1 MAGFARRQRH
11 AGGDGPWSF
20 DKWSE
25 NQRRMVMASEERTKE
40 ILKELREAVIQY
52 DEEKTVEW
60 TKIAIEEGVDPFVAT
75 MDGLA
80 AGMIEV
86 GELYNRKEYF
96 VPELLMCS
104 DALYA
109 GLELLKPVIEASG
122 RKPEAKGSIVLG
134 VVEGDV
140 HDIGKNLIKMMFEVA
155 GWTVHD
161 LGKDVPLDKFVE
173 EQVKTD
179 SDVVGLS
186 ALMTTSMVAMPEIV
200 KKLRAKNPNVR
211 IMLGGAP
218 ITPEVVEKYGADG
231 YARSAGTAVD
241 EAVRLLKMLR
251 EEELKKKK

>member
-1 MAGFARRQRH
+1 
-11 AGGDGPWSF
+11 
-20 DKWSE
+20 
-25 NQRRMVMASEERTKE
+25 MVSEERKNE

-52 DEEKTVEW
+52 DEDKVVEW
-60 TKIAIEEGVDPFVAT
+60 SNIAIKEGLDPFVAT

-86 GELYNRKEYF
+86 GDLYNRKEYF

-109 GLELLKPVIEASG
+109 GLDILKPAIKESG

-155 GWTVHD
+155 GWDVYD

-173 EQVKTD
+173 EQIRTD
-179 SDVVGLS
+179 SDIVGLS

-200 KKLRAKNPNVR
+200 KKLREKNPKVR

-231 YARSAGTAVD
+231 TAKSAGTAVD
-241 EAVRLLKMLR
+241 EAVKLIKMLR
-251 EEELKKKK
+251 EEEMKEKK